1 MTERDG
7 KDGDDGPA
15 GAAVSSLLVAQVD
28 DLSGYAR
35 FLVGRSPQV
44 EDIVQETL
52 VRALTSFARY
62 DPGRP
67 LRAWLRGIA
76 LKVAHK
82 HWDAAR
88 RNAGAGP
95 ARQRAAAAGETA
107 PTPEEDL
114 VLRERAD
121 LLYRALDTLPPRL
134 REALVLH
141 VGEQLPAEEVA
152 RMSGTSVT
160 NVYTR
165 ACRAR
170 AMVRAFLAAERRGES
185 GDEEAP

>member
-1 MTERDG
+1 M
-7 KDGDDGPA
+7 A
-15 GAAVSSLLVAQVD
+15 LLVAQVD

-35 FLVGRSPQV
+35 FLVGRSPQAD
-44 EDIVQETL
+44 DIVQETL

-82 HWDAAR
+82 HWDAAQ
-88 RNAGAGP
+88 RNAGARL
-95 ARQRAAAAGETA
+95 ARQHSTASGTAG
-107 PTPEEDL
+107 PTPEEEL
-114 VLRERAD
+114 VLRERAER
-121 LLYRALDTLPPRL
+121 LYRALDTLPLRL

-152 RMSGTSVT
+152 RMTGTSVT

-170 AMVRAFLAAERRGES
+170 AMVRAFLEAERRGKS

>member
-1 MTERDG
+1 M
-7 KDGDDGPA
+7 
-15 GAAVSSLLVAQVD
+15 SSLLVAQVD

-35 FLVGRSPQV
+35 FLVGRSSQAD
-44 EDIVQETL
+44 DIVQETL

-62 DPGRP
+62 DPRRP

-82 HWDAAR
+82 YWDSAR
-88 RNAGAGP
+88 RDGSDGP
-95 ARQRAAAAGETA
+95 AHRRARVSREEV
-107 PTPEEDL
+107 PTPEESL
-114 VLRERAD
+114 VRRERAD
-121 LLYRALDTLPPRL
+121 LLYRAMDTLPLRL

-152 RMSGTSVT
+152 RMTGTSVT

-165 ACRAR
+165 ASRAR
-170 AMVRAFLAAERRGES
+170 AMVRAFLAEQRREQAGE
-185 GDEEAP
+185 EETR